1 MFSGSTII
9 ERFGLKKWQN
19 IILLIVNLVGASLY
33 VRLTSY
39 SWALP
44 QEKGLNSTTSEPFL
58 WAMAV
63 VPTLTV
69 ALLIDVP
76 WGVVI
81 LKRKYWSSGRLLL
94 FVGVI
99 WVIAITIDF
108 VHH

>member
-1 MFSGSTII
+1 MFSDSTII
-9 ERFGLKKWQN
+9 ERFGLRKWQN
-19 IILLIVNLVGASLY
+19 ILLLLVNLVDASLY
-33 VRLTSY
+33 VWLTSY

-44 QEKGLNSTTSEPFL
+44 QEKGLNSTTGEPFL

-81 LKRKYWSSGRLLL
+81 LKKKHWRSGRLLL
-94 FVGVI
+94 SVGVI
-99 WVIAITIDF
+99 WIIAIAIDF
-108 VHH
+108 THH

>member
-1 MFSGSTII
+1 MFSDSTIVK
-9 ERFGLKKWQN
+9 RFGLINWQN
-19 IILLIVNLVGASLY
+19 VVLLIVNVVGASLY
-33 VRLTSY
+33 VWLTSY

-63 VPTLTV
+63 VPTLGV

-76 WGVVI
+76 WGIVI
-81 LKRKYWSSGRLLL
+81 LKRKNWSSGRLVL
-94 FVGVI
+94 FVAVV
-99 WVIAITIDF
+99 WVVAIAIDF

>member
-1 MFSGSTII
+1 MFSDSTII
-9 ERFGLKKWQN
+9 GRLGLRTWQN
-19 IILLIVNLVGASLY
+19 IALLIVNLVGASLY
-33 VRLTSY
+33 VWLTSH

-44 QEKGLNSTTSEPFL
+44 QEKGLNSTTGEPFL

-76 WGVVI
+76 WGVII
-81 LKRKYWSSGRLLL
+81 LKRKHWSSGRLLL

-99 WVIAITIDF
+99 WVIAIAIDL